1 MELSKQVELIVKMP
15 RELLSSLDEFSRKAG
30 YKNSAELL
38 ARFVKREL
46 AIHFDIDEN
55 DEKLNDIY

>member
-1 MELSKQVELIVKMP
+1 MNLSKEVELIVKMP
-15 RELLSSLDEFSRKAG
+15 RELLADLDEFSRKAG

-46 AIHFDIDEN
+46 AIHYDIDEN
-55 DEKLNDIY
+55 NEKLNNIY